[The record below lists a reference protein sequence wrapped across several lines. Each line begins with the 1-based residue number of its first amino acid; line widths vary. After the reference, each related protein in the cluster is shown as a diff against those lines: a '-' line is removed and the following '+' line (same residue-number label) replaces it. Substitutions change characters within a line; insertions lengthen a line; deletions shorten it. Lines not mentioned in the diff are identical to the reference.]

1 MMANLGH
8 RLALWLAAAAVAAS
22 LIAMAAAMRAAA
34 LPPEASGKMLVVF
47 EPGTEQSDVFARLI
61 AAGGAPV
68 RETWLPFVWV
78 VAGETP
84 GFAGAVMAHGA
95 IGAYDELPFSPQIA
109 GCFAYVDAKAMEL
122 FSLRP

>member
-1 MMANLGH
+1 MPGLGH
-8 RLALWLAAAAVAAS
+8 RLALWLAAAILVAS
-22 LIAMAAAMRAAA
+22 LLAMAAAMRAAA

-47 EPGTEQSDVFARLI
+47 QPGTGQSDIFARLI

-78 VAGETP
+78 VVGEAP
-84 GFAGAVMAHGA
+84 GFAGAIMEHGA
-95 IGAYDELPFSPQIA
+95 MGAYDELPFSPQIA
-109 GCFAYVDAKAMEL
+109 GCFAYVDAKAMEM